1 MTLSEHIIHE
11 ALLNPPKSEA
21 DFNNLKRE
29 MVARHNLKEAFPNKT
44 ELLKAYHEL
53 VATGKATANDY
64 VEQILTRRAVRSL
77 SGVAIVTSLIKPY
90 PCPGK
95 CVYCPLDERMP
106 KSYLAE
112 EPAAMR
118 ALTLKF
124 DPYEQMARRIDA
136 LKDNGHPT
144 DKIEFIIKGGT
155 WNSYPLGYQ
164 YWFILRSFQA
174 CNELAAYNLS
184 LRVPI
189 ESGRS
194 QGSSKE
200 GNLVDEPGGILPIV
214 RLLRRSLTLTPRN
227 DTAELTENSPLSELR
242 EELFRQQTIN
252 ETAAHRIIGLT
263 LETRPDCINDHT
275 IWIMRELGATRLEIG
290 LQHTDDDILELIKRG
305 HTSAEAKDALELLR
319 NYGFKADVHLM
330 PQLPGST
337 PERDLAMIKKVY
349 DDPGFKPDMIKIY
362 PCSVVKNSELY
373 DWFTEGK
380 YHAYPAADL
389 IRVLKEGQRI
399 LPRYTRVS
407 RLIRDI
413 PSQLIEEGNK
423 VTNLRQVV
431 EDEMK
436 NEGIICHCLRCREVG
451 HVDPKTIADPTP
463 VLYVDEYATQGG
475 TEYFISFEDKDRKVV
490 FAFCRLRVLDLH
502 PTQKPK
508 KVHYRGF
515 IRELHTYGKLLEF
528 GIRSADDSQHKGL
541 GRRLVEK
548 AEEIARSKNV
558 PELAV
563 ISGVGVR
570 DYYRKW
576 GYELEQ
582 TYMVKKLT

>member
-1 MTLSEHIIHE
+1 MTISERIIYE
-11 ALLNPPKSEA
+11 ALARPPQSEA

-29 MVARHNLKEAFPNKT
+29 VIRHQSPKDSFPNKT

-53 VATGKATANDY
+53 VASGKVTAN
-64 VEQILTRRAVRSL
+64 ETLEHILTRRAVRSL

-118 ALTLKF
+118 ALTLQF
-124 DPYEQMARRIDA
+124 DPYEQMARRIEA
-136 LKDNGHPT
+136 LRNNGHPT
-144 DKIEFIIKGGT
+144 DKIEFIVKGGT

-174 CNELAAYNLS
+174 CNELNQNTEKPAS
-184 LRVPI
+184 
-189 ESGRS
+189 
-194 QGSSKE
+194 
-200 GNLVDEPGGILPIV
+200 
-214 RLLRRSLTLTPRN
+214 SLTE
-227 DTAELTENSPLSELR
+227 DSPLSTLR
-242 EELFRQQTIN
+242 TALFREQTLN
-252 ETAAHRIIGLT
+252 ETARHRIIGLT

-305 HTSAEAKDALELLR
+305 HTSTEAKNALELLR
-319 NYGFKADVHLM
+319 NYGFKTDLHLM
-330 PQLPGST
+330 PQLPGSS
-337 PERDLAMIKKVY
+337 PERDLAMIKKVF

-373 DWFTEGK
+373 DWFKEGK
-380 YHAYPAADL
+380 YHAYPTSDL
-389 IRVLKEGQRI
+389 IKILKEGQRL

-413 PSQLIEEGNK
+413 PGQYIEEGNK

-436 NEGIICHCLRCREVG
+436 KEGIICQCLRCREVG
-451 HVDPKTIADPTP
+451 HVDPKTIADPAP
-463 VLYVDEYATQGG
+463 VFFVDEYTTQGG
-475 TEYFISFEDKDRKVV
+475 TEYFLSFEDQQRRVV
-490 FAFCRLRVLDLH
+490 FAFCRLRILDKL
-502 PTQKPK
+502 PTQSPK
-508 KVHYRGF
+508 KIHYQGF

-528 GIRSADDSQHKGL
+528 GIRNADESQHKGL
-541 GRRLVEK
+541 GRRLLEK
-548 AEEIARSKNV
+548 AEEIARSHAV
-558 PELAV
+558 ISLAV

-570 DYYRKW
+570 EYYRKW
-576 GYELEQ
+576 GYELEA
-582 TYMVKKLT
+582 TYMVKKLTHPV